1 MEKAFEESF
10 EKIYQN
16 IYDNC
21 SEKLNEVKSKKNK
34 FLAIIGIVLV
44 IFNLLIF
51 IFEVKN
57 LLFLTIS
64 ISVAIMILL
73 FVVGNENYRKLY
85 KLYVIQDLV
94 KEYNEKFSYDPK
106 IGISRSEYLSS
117 GFDTGFNE
125 YYSEDRI
132 YGILDSGEDFQ
143 IAEVATYE
151 VSNYKNAN
159 GEYKEEKTLLFRGMY
174 GVINLKNS
182 VSTQIKVISNFDL
195 RKFDKN
201 RVEVDSSE
209 FEKFYDLITKDKIK
223 AMRIFTADLIEKY
236 IDIVRDNKYGFE
248 LKIEDNK
255 IYFRYKCNNIFEPPI
270 LKTGLDKNLVK
281 KYYKLIYYLI
291 EIVKSTIE
299 NINEITD

>member
-255 IYFRYKCNNIFEPPI
+255 IYFRYKCNNI
-270 LKTGLDKNLVK
+270 LSYRNC
-281 KYYKLIYYLI
+281 
-291 EIVKSTIE
+291 
-299 NINEITD
+299 

>member
-201 RVEVDSSE
+201 
-209 FEKFYDLITKDKIK
+209 
-223 AMRIFTADLIEKY
+223 
-236 IDIVRDNKYGFE
+236 
-248 LKIEDNK
+248 
-255 IYFRYKCNNIFEPPI
+255 
-270 LKTGLDKNLVK
+270 
-281 KYYKLIYYLI
+281 
-291 EIVKSTIE
+291 IVKV
-299 NINEITD
+299 D